1 MIPPC
6 EQASTSGIQCSSN
19 YIISVTIIV
28 ASQNSSAAKAQ
39 VTTSTDAAQS
49 D

>member
-1 MIPPC
+1 MNK
-6 EQASTSGIQCSSN
+6 QVLQVYN
-19 YIISVTIIV
+19 VQVTALMHIIIV
-28 ASQNSSAAKAQ
+28 ASQNSSIAKAQ